1 MVYLF
6 NAIQEFPQF
15 SNNET
20 IRLARN
26 LQRDTKTVGPESVD
40 SIASLLHL
48 CAFSRRE
55 RNGVKP
61 NSDRQ
66 KIIDESSAMEF
77 TSRLIGAIGKNNVNF
92 RDTRR
97 GNVSEENHFGER
109 YSQKEV
115 KYINTNAVRKDCPSE
130 IMDSIDFVKN
140 QHGYIEAIRKKT
152 LCEIYRERLESFVF
166 GQQCV

>member
-1 MVYLF
+1 MASYKENQVNDMVYLF
-6 NAIQEFPQF
+6 NTIQEFPQF

-20 IRLARN
+20 IRLAREI
-26 LQRDTKTVGPESVD
+26 QRSTKTVGPESVD
-40 SIASLLHL
+40 SIVSLLQ
-48 CAFSRRE
+48 
-55 RNGVKP
+55 P

-66 KIIDESSAMEF
+66 KILDESSAKEF
-77 TSRLIGAIGKNNVNF
+77 TSRLIGAIGKNNANF
-92 RDTRR
+92 RDTRN

-109 YSQKEV
+109 YSQKEI
-115 KYINTNAVRKDCPSE
+115 KYINANTVKKDCPSE

-140 QHGYIEAIRKKT
+140 QHGYVEAIRKKT